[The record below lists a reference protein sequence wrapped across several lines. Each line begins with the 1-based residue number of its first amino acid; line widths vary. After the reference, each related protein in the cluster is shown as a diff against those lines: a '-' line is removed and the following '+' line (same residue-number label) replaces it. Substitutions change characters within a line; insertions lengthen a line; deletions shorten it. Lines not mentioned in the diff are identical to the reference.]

1 MKVLWLLLALCG
13 AAQAQADWSR
23 AARGDDVTVLVRYAR
38 PGTLW
43 VMHNLDRPD
52 ARGTMSVRTLTEF
65 DCRGRR
71 FKVLSSS
78 HHSEHAG
85 GGRVLTTGG
94 EREWSPIPPD
104 TLIEA
109 ASRGVCPP

>member
-1 MKVLWLLLALCG
+1 MKVLWLLLMVCG
-13 AAQAQADWSR
+13 AAQAQEWSQ

-38 PGTLW
+38 ANTLW

-52 ARGTMSVRTLTEF
+52 SVGAMSTRMLTEF

-71 FKVLSSS
+71 FKVLSASR
-78 HHSEHAG
+78 HSEPTGA
-85 GGRVLTTGG
+85 GRVIATIG
-94 EREWSPIPPD
+94 EKDWQPIPPG

-109 ASRGVCPP
+109 TSRGVCPP